1 MKMPASSF
9 VLAIV
14 ARHLTPLGAVAV
26 MAIAAAV
33 ALSPSE
39 SARGEGASARRGLGV
54 ASWLRG
60 RRIPQGSKFAG
71 FLGALEYRAAKGG
84 LELGRIG
91 TIPIKLF
98 ERDSVIVFGP
108 TQSYKTSRLVIPAI
122 TAFGGAV
129 IATSVKDDIVRATVA
144 SRPTS
149 RPWIFDPYGISKHAN
164 CYWNPI
170 GPEMAPDLARRLA
183 GTICAPRNVEHAT
196 EESAFWYALAARM
209 AEPLLVA
216 ASLSGGDIRMVMD
229 WVETRDFTQ
238 PAGALER
245 GERQRLRMALLASL
259 DREER
264 QLSSVITTLEKCLEP
279 FLHGTSAVL
288 GWRNAADFKVQDGET
303 LYLVAPPNRQGEVG
317 PVFGT
322 LLRIHLDD
330 VFARPPKSGLLLV
343 LDEAANIAPIANL
356 DEVVSVISA
365 YKVQMMTIFQDFSQV
380 RARYGDRAATVV
392 NNHRAKLFLGAIS
405 DPETIYLAETL
416 CGSAMPTASRRSHS
430 SAPISEA
437 LLPRGGLRS
446 LRPGDGLLIYGHRN
460 PALLRLRSA
469 PH

>member
-1 MKMPASSF
+1 MPASSI
-9 VLAIV
+9 VLAMV
-14 ARHLTPLGAVAV
+14 ASHLTPFGAIAVMALAVAV
-26 MAIAAAV
+26 V
-33 ALSPSE
+33 LSPSD
-39 SARGEGASARRGLGV
+39 SSRGQSPPAGRGLIAAFGY
-54 ASWLRG
+54 
-60 RRIPQGSKFAG
+60 RRRRMPEGSKFAG
-71 FLGALEYRAAKGG
+71 FFGALEYRRAKGG

-129 IATSVKDDIVRATVA
+129 IATSVKDDIVRATAAARGMTFAWV
-144 SRPTS
+144 
-149 RPWIFDPYGISKHAN
+149 FDPYGISRYAN

-170 GPEMAPDLARRLA
+170 GPAIAPDLARRLA

-196 EESAFWYALAARM
+196 EESTFWYALAARM

-216 ASLSGGDIRMVMD
+216 ASLLAGDLRMVMD

-238 PAGALER
+238 PAAALAD
-245 GERQRLRMALLASL
+245 GDCQRLRMALLASL

-279 FLHGTSAVL
+279 FLHGTSVVA
-288 GWRNAADFKVQDGET
+288 GWRNAADFKAEDGET

-317 PVFGT
+317 PVFSA
-322 LLRIHLDD
+322 LMRIHLDR
-330 VFARPPKSGLLLV
+330 VFAQPPKSGLLMV

-356 DEVVSVISA
+356 DEVVSVIAA
-365 YKVQMMTIFQDFSQV
+365 YNVQMMTIFQDFSQV
-380 RARYGDRAATVV
+380 RARYGDRASTVV

-416 CGSAMPTASRRSHS
+416 CGSAMPSDARRSHS
-430 SAPISEA
+430 TGPVSEA

-446 LRPGDGLLIYGHRN
+446 LRPGDGLLIYGHRD

-469 PH
+469 PR